1 MVGGAGAGF
10 GFIAETISFARY
22 FTSLPVSG
30 GPERPA
36 PARGVRRHETHP
48 SEDEEQDRDEN
59 QLVRER

>member
-36 PARGVRRHETHP
+36 PA
-48 SEDEEQDRDEN
+48 
-59 QLVRER
+59 